1 MVATAC
7 GAGLVPQ
14 PEPVV
19 ERQVPARPSLVAEN
33 AGTSPK
39 LVPVGIGERPAM
51 LAPASSSAATPG
63 FESHPY
69 HQPMPP
75 VAGRITAPAMDFAN
89 LSPGACRTRV
99 RKLGLPVK
107 TAGGARGIAT
117 AMRLTGPL
125 HGVKFRGPG
134 PKSIHSLMDCRLVLT
149 TNAFAE
155 VLSRHGV
162 IEVFYGNTYRK
173 SARLPGRR
181 HKRSQHA
188 YGLAMDIVWFKLADK
203 TILRV
208 EDDYHGQRG
217 KPSCGPGAWL
227 TQPTPNAIMLRN
239 VVCDVARAGVF
250 HHMLTPNY
258 DSAHASHLHFDI
270 KRGGLWIAIR

>member
-1 MVATAC
+1 
-7 GAGLVPQ
+7 
-14 PEPVV
+14 
-19 ERQVPARPSLVAEN
+19 
-33 AGTSPK
+33 
-39 LVPVGIGERPAM
+39 
-51 LAPASSSAATPG
+51 
-63 FESHPY
+63 
-69 HQPMPP
+69 
-75 VAGRITAPAMDFAN
+75 MDHAN

-107 TAGGARGIAT
+107 AARGGRGIAT
-117 AMRLTGPL
+117 PMRLTGPL
-125 HGVKFRGPG
+125 HGVNFRGPG
-134 PKSIHSLMDCRLVLT
+134 PKSIHSVMDCRLVLAA
-149 TNAFAE
+149 NAFAE

-162 IEVFYGNTYRK
+162 TEVFYGNTYRK

-181 HKRSQHA
+181 HKASQHA

-227 TQPTPNAIMLRN
+227 TQPAPNAIMLRN

-258 DSAHASHLHFDI
+258 DAAHASHLHFDI